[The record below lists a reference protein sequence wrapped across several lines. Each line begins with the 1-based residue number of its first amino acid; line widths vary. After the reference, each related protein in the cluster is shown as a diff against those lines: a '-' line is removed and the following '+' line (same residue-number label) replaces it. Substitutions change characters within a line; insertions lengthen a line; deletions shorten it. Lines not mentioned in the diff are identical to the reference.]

1 MSLESK
7 WGETM
12 ASVKV
17 HIAPNM
23 LEWILQQTQNA
34 KLSDKVAGYLQSWA
48 HGEKDPTFSQ
58 LEQVSKNTGIPL
70 GYFFLKE
77 PPKEDLSIIEYRTVD
92 SIELEQ
98 PSRNLIDTLY
108 DMKQVQNWM
117 RDMMLADDDTPLNFV
132 GSLKNERSVKE
143 FAVKVRDIL
152 EIEQNW
158 YENIRNAEASFK
170 YLREKISAAGVI
182 VMMNGVVRNNTHR
195 VLSIDEFRAFTL
207 IDAYAPLIFIN
218 SCDSANGR
226 VFSLLH
232 EFAHICVGEPSLFN
246 AQESAS
252 HLVSEKETICNAVA
266 AELLVPQEV
275 FCERWESRISDD
287 WMRIVED
294 LAKTFK
300 CSTTVIARRAYDN
313 DFIDLEQYRH
323 VAEKARYFSKK
334 KNSGGGNFYNTA
346 GAKIDHHFLEALADS
361 VKVGKTAPTEAFQLT
376 NTNYAT
382 FTNLVD
388 KVLEG

>member
-1 MSLESK
+1 
-7 WGETM
+7 M

-23 LEWILQQTQNA
+23 LEWILQQTQNV
-34 KLSDKVAGYLQSWA
+34 KLSDKVAGYLQSWVN
-48 HGEKDPTFSQ
+48 GEKEPTFSQ
-58 LEQVSKNTGIPL
+58 IEQVSKNTGIPL

-92 SIELEQ
+92 SIELDH

-108 DMKQVQNWM
+108 DMKQIQNWM
-117 RDMMLADDDTPLNFV
+117 RDTILSDEDAPLIFV
-132 GSLKNERSVKE
+132 GSLKNESSAE
-143 FAVKVRDIL
+143 AFANKVRDIL
-152 EIEQNW
+152 ELDKEW
-158 YENIRNAEASFK
+158 YTRVKSVEESFK
-170 YLREKISAAGVI
+170 YLREKISSAGVI

-207 IDAYAPLIFIN
+207 VDAYAPLIFIN
-218 SCDSANGR
+218 SRDSANGK

-232 EFAHICVGEPSLFN
+232 EFAHICIGEPSLFN
-246 AQESAS
+246 AQENSS
-252 HLVSEKETICNAVA
+252 NLVSNKETLCNAVA

-275 FCERWESRISDD
+275 FCELWESRISDE
-287 WMRIVED
+287 WERIVEY

-300 CSTTVIARRAYDN
+300 CSTTVIARRACDN
-313 DFIDLEQYRH
+313 DFIDLEQYRR
-323 VAEKARYFSKK
+323 VAEKAKYFSKK
-334 KNSGGGNFYNTA
+334 KNGSGGNFYNTA
-346 GAKIDHHFLEALADS
+346 GSRIDHHFLEALADS

-388 KVLEG
+388 RVLEG

>member
-1 MSLESK
+1 
-7 WGETM
+7 M

-23 LEWILQQTQNA
+23 LEWILQQTQNV
-34 KLSDKVAGYLQSWA
+34 KLSDKVAGYLQSWVN
-48 HGEKDPTFSQ
+48 GEKEPTFSQ
-58 LEQVSKNTGIPL
+58 IEQVSKNTGIPL

-92 SIELEQ
+92 SIELDH

-108 DMKQVQNWM
+108 DMKQIQNWM
-117 RDMMLADDDTPLNFV
+117 RDTILSDEDAPLIFV
-132 GSLKNERSVKE
+132 GSLKNESSAE
-143 FAVKVRDIL
+143 AFANKVRDIL
-152 EIEQNW
+152 ELDKEW
-158 YENIRNAEASFK
+158 YTRVKSVEESFK
-170 YLREKISAAGVI
+170 YLREKISSAGVI

-207 IDAYAPLIFIN
+207 VDAYAPLIFIN
-218 SCDSANGR
+218 SRDSANGK

-232 EFAHICVGEPSLFN
+232 EFTHICIGEPSLFN
-246 AQESAS
+246 AQENSS
-252 HLVSEKETICNAVA
+252 NLVSNKETLCNAVA

-275 FCERWESRISDD
+275 FCELWESRISDE
-287 WMRIVED
+287 WERIVEY

-313 DFIDLEQYRH
+313 DFIDLEQYRR
-323 VAEKARYFSKK
+323 VAEKAKYFSKK
-334 KNSGGGNFYNTA
+334 KNGSGGNFYNTA
-346 GAKIDHHFLEALADS
+346 GSRIDHHFLEALADS

-388 KVLEG
+388 RVLEG

>member
-1 MSLESK
+1 
-7 WGETM
+7 M

-23 LEWILQQTQNA
+23 LEWILQQTQNV
-34 KLSDKVAGYLQSWA
+34 KLSDKVAGYLQSWVN
-48 HGEKDPTFSQ
+48 GEKEPTFSQ
-58 LEQVSKNTGIPL
+58 IEQVSKNTGIPL

-92 SIELEQ
+92 SIELDH

-108 DMKQVQNWM
+108 DMKQIQNWM
-117 RDMMLADDDTPLNFV
+117 RDTILSDEDAPLIFV
-132 GSLKNERSVKE
+132 GSLKNESSAE
-143 FAVKVRDIL
+143 AFANKVRDIL
-152 EIEQNW
+152 ELDKEW
-158 YENIRNAEASFK
+158 YTRVKSVEESFK
-170 YLREKISAAGVI
+170 YLREKISSAGVI

-207 IDAYAPLIFIN
+207 VDAYAPLIFIN
-218 SCDSANGR
+218 SRDSANGK
-226 VFSLLH
+226 VFSLIH
-232 EFAHICVGEPSLFN
+232 EFAHICIGEPSLFN
-246 AQESAS
+246 AQENSS
-252 HLVSEKETICNAVA
+252 NLVSNKETLCNAVA

-275 FCERWESRISDD
+275 FCELWESRISDE
-287 WMRIVED
+287 WERIVEY

-313 DFIDLEQYRH
+313 DFIDLEQYRR
-323 VAEKARYFSKK
+323 VAEKAKYFSKK
-334 KNSGGGNFYNTA
+334 KNGSGGNFYNTA
-346 GAKIDHHFLEALADS
+346 GSRIDHHFLEALADS

-388 KVLEG
+388 RVLEG

>member
-1 MSLESK
+1 
-7 WGETM
+7 M

-23 LEWILQQTQNA
+23 LEWILQQTQNV
-34 KLSDKVAGYLQSWA
+34 KLSDKVAGYLQSWVN
-48 HGEKDPTFSQ
+48 GEKEPTFSQ
-58 LEQVSKNTGIPL
+58 IEQVSKNTGIPL

-92 SIELEQ
+92 SIELDH

-108 DMKQVQNWM
+108 DMKQIQNWM
-117 RDMMLADDDTPLNFV
+117 RDTILSDEDAPLIFV
-132 GSLKNERSVKE
+132 GSLKNESSAE
-143 FAVKVRDIL
+143 AFANKVRDIL
-152 EIEQNW
+152 ELDKEW
-158 YENIRNAEASFK
+158 YTRVKSVEESFK
-170 YLREKISAAGVI
+170 YLREKISSAGVI

-207 IDAYAPLIFIN
+207 VDAYAPLIFIN
-218 SCDSANGR
+218 SRDSANGK

-232 EFAHICVGEPSLFN
+232 EFAHICIGEPSLFN
-246 AQESAS
+246 AQENSS
-252 HLVSEKETICNAVA
+252 NLVSNKETLCNAVA

-275 FCERWESRISDD
+275 FCELWESRISDE
-287 WMRIVED
+287 WERIVEY

-313 DFIDLEQYRH
+313 DFIDLEQYRR
-323 VAEKARYFSKK
+323 VAEKAKYFSKK
-334 KNSGGGNFYNTA
+334 KNGSGGNFYNTA
-346 GAKIDHHFLEALADS
+346 GSRIDHHFLEALADS

-388 KVLEG
+388 RVLEG

>member
-1 MSLESK
+1 
-7 WGETM
+7 M

-23 LEWILQQTQNA
+23 LEWILQQTQNV
-34 KLSDKVAGYLQSWA
+34 KLSDKVAGYLQSWVN
-48 HGEKDPTFSQ
+48 GEKEPTFSQ
-58 LEQVSKNTGIPL
+58 IEQVSKNTGIPL

-92 SIELEQ
+92 SIELDH

-108 DMKQVQNWM
+108 DMKQIQNWM
-117 RDMMLADDDTPLNFV
+117 RDTILSDEDAPLIFV
-132 GSLKNERSVKE
+132 GSLKNESSAE
-143 FAVKVRDIL
+143 AFANKVRDIL
-152 EIEQNW
+152 ELDKEW
-158 YENIRNAEASFK
+158 YTRVKSVEESFK
-170 YLREKISAAGVI
+170 YLREKISSAGVI

-207 IDAYAPLIFIN
+207 VDAYAPLIFIN
-218 SCDSANGR
+218 SRDSANGK

-232 EFAHICVGEPSLFN
+232 EFAHICIGEPSLFN
-246 AQESAS
+246 AQENSS
-252 HLVSEKETICNAVA
+252 NLVSNKETLCNAVA

-275 FCERWESRISDD
+275 FCELWESRISDE
-287 WMRIVED
+287 WERIVEY

-313 DFIDLEQYRH
+313 DFIDLEQYRR
-323 VAEKARYFSKK
+323 VAEKAKYFSKK
-334 KNSGGGNFYNTA
+334 KNGSGGNFYNTA
-346 GAKIDHHFLEALADS
+346 GSRIDHHFLEALADS
-361 VKVGKTAPTEAFQLT
+361 VKAGKTVPTEAFQLT

-388 KVLEG
+388 RVLEG

>member
-1 MSLESK
+1 
-7 WGETM
+7 M

-23 LEWILQQTQNA
+23 LEWILQQTQNV
-34 KLSDKVAGYLQSWA
+34 KLSDKVAGYLQSWVN
-48 HGEKDPTFSQ
+48 GEKEPTFSQ
-58 LEQVSKNTGIPL
+58 IEQVSKNTGIPL

-92 SIELEQ
+92 SIELDH

-108 DMKQVQNWM
+108 DMKQIQNWM
-117 RDMMLADDDTPLNFV
+117 RDTILSDEDAPLIFV
-132 GSLKNERSVKE
+132 GSLKNESSAE
-143 FAVKVRDIL
+143 AFANKVRDIL
-152 EIEQNW
+152 ELDKEW
-158 YENIRNAEASFK
+158 YTRVKSVEESFK
-170 YLREKISAAGVI
+170 YLREKISSAGVI

-207 IDAYAPLIFIN
+207 VDAYAPLIFIN
-218 SCDSANGR
+218 SRDSANGK

-232 EFAHICVGEPSLFN
+232 EFAHICIGEPSLFN
-246 AQESAS
+246 AQENSS
-252 HLVSEKETICNAVA
+252 NLVSNKETLCNAVA

-275 FCERWESRISDD
+275 FCELWESRISDE
-287 WMRIVED
+287 WERIVEY

-313 DFIDLEQYRH
+313 DFIDLEQYRR
-323 VAEKARYFSKK
+323 VAEKAKYFSKK
-334 KNSGGGNFYNTA
+334 KNGSGGNFYNTA
-346 GAKIDHHFLEALADS
+346 GSRIDHHFLEALADS

-388 KVLEG
+388 LSLIHI

>member
-1 MSLESK
+1 
-7 WGETM
+7 M

-23 LEWILQQTQNA
+23 LEWILQQTQNV
-34 KLSDKVAGYLQSWA
+34 KLSDKVAGYLQSWVN
-48 HGEKDPTFSQ
+48 GEKEPTFSQ
-58 LEQVSKNTGIPL
+58 IEQVSKNTGIPL

-92 SIELEQ
+92 SIELDH

-108 DMKQVQNWM
+108 DMKQIQNWM
-117 RDMMLADDDTPLNFV
+117 RDTILSDEDAPLIFV
-132 GSLKNERSVKE
+132 GSLKNESSAE
-143 FAVKVRDIL
+143 AFANKVRGIL
-152 EIEQNW
+152 ELDKEW
-158 YENIRNAEASFK
+158 YTRVKSVEESFK
-170 YLREKISAAGVI
+170 YLREKISSAGVI

-207 IDAYAPLIFIN
+207 VDAYAPLIFIN
-218 SCDSANGR
+218 SRDSANGK

-232 EFAHICVGEPSLFN
+232 EFAHICIGEPSLFN
-246 AQESAS
+246 AQENSS
-252 HLVSEKETICNAVA
+252 NLVSNKETLCNAVA

-275 FCERWESRISDD
+275 FCELWESRISDE
-287 WMRIVED
+287 WERIVEY

-313 DFIDLEQYRH
+313 DFIDLEQYRR
-323 VAEKARYFSKK
+323 VAEKAKYFSKK
-334 KNSGGGNFYNTA
+334 KNGSGGNFYNTA
-346 GAKIDHHFLEALADS
+346 GSRIDHHFLEALADS

-388 KVLEG
+388 RVLEG

>member
-1 MSLESK
+1 
-7 WGETM
+7 M

-23 LEWILQQTQNA
+23 LEWNLQQTQNV
-34 KLSDKVAGYLQSWA
+34 KLSDKVAGYLQSWVN
-48 HGEKDPTFSQ
+48 GEKEPTFSQ
-58 LEQVSKNTGIPL
+58 IEQVSKNTGIPL

-92 SIELEQ
+92 SIELDH

-108 DMKQVQNWM
+108 DMKQIQNWM
-117 RDMMLADDDTPLNFV
+117 RDTILSDDDAPLIFV
-132 GSLKNERSVKE
+132 GSLKNESSAE
-143 FAVKVRDIL
+143 AFADKVRDIL
-152 EIEQNW
+152 ELDKEW
-158 YENIRNAEASFK
+158 FTKVKSVEESFK

-207 IDAYAPLIFIN
+207 VDAYAPLIFIN
-218 SCDSANGR
+218 SRDSANGK

-232 EFAHICVGEPSLFN
+232 EFAHICIGEPSLFN
-246 AQESAS
+246 VQENSS
-252 HLVSEKETICNAVA
+252 NLVSNKETLCNAVA

-275 FCERWESRISDD
+275 FCELWESRISDD
-287 WMRIVED
+287 WERIVEY

-313 DFIDLEQYRH
+313 DFIDLEQYRR
-323 VAEKARYFSKK
+323 VAEKAKYFSKK
-334 KNSGGGNFYNTA
+334 KNSSGGNFYNTA
-346 GAKIDHHFLEALADS
+346 GSRIDHYFLEVLADS